1 MASIDNRGRYQVTV
15 KNRPDLHLTFPH
27 NRLADLEAYIDFD
40 AQTAYLA
47 ETKSGRPRR
56 LSLRSDLLGLLRELP
71 RDSAK
76 VFPISV
82 DALAGAWA
90 KACSAA
96 GLDDLHIHDCRH
108 EGISRVAEGGNN
120 GAQGSF
126 GLLDLQQFSGHRD
139 TRMLMRYAHLC
150 SARLA
155 KKLDEC
161 FKTEGHYRLHRGRK
175 ILARGAPVRLADVV
189 QGALTLDT
197 AQGLAV
203 RESASPLGK
212 IHSPDGASNVVH
224 LRPRVPRARPTG
236 G

>member
-47 ETKSGRPRR
+47 ETKNGRPRR

-90 KACSAA
+90 KARYPDAHAVCAPVLCATRKEAGRVLQDRGALSPASGTEDPRTRRSGATGRRRAGGIDAGYRPGAGWARKRQPARKNTQSGRGIECSAPASA
-96 GLDDLHIHDCRH
+96 GAARPANR
-108 EGISRVAEGGNN
+108 RVTADR
-120 GAQGSF
+120 S
-126 GLLDLQQFSGHRD
+126 
-139 TRMLMRYAHLC
+139 
-150 SARLA
+150 
-155 KKLDEC
+155 
-161 FKTEGHYRLHRGRK
+161 
-175 ILARGAPVRLADVV
+175 ILAHRF
-189 QGALTLDT
+189 
-197 AQGLAV
+197 
-203 RESASPLGK
+203 
-212 IHSPDGASNVVH
+212 
-224 LRPRVPRARPTG
+224 
-236 G
+236 